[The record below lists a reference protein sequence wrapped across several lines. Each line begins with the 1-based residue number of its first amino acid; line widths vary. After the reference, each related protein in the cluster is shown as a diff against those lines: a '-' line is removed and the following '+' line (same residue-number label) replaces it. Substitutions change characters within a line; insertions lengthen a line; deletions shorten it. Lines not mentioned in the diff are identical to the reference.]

1 LGLTRNYQNHLIIL
15 IYLTNLFGLFGLA
28 GLGCCML
35 LDLFEVEHTFVD
47 KHLVEDM
54 IGDIAGIA

>member
-1 LGLTRNYQNHLIIL
+1 
-15 IYLTNLFGLFGLA
+15 
-28 GLGCCML
+28 ML
-35 LDLFEVEHTFVD
+35 LDLFDVEHTFVD